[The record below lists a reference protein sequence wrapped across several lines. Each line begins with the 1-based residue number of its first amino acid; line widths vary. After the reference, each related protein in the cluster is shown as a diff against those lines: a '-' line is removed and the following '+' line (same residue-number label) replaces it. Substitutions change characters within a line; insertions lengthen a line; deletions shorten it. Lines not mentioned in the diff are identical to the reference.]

1 MYCFV
6 GVYNTNITNAS
17 SETFS
22 ERKNAYNNKLY
33 MQINV
38 AIIQREDTNVEILR
52 LQGLSDAAA
61 TTSLA
66 KMTWKREKVVVK
78 FR

>member
-1 MYCFV
+1 M